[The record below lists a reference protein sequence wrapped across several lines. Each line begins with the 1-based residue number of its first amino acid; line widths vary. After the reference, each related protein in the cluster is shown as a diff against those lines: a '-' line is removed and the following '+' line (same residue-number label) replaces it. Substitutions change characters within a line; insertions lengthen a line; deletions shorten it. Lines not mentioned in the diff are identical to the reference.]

1 MEMFDG
7 GKFQRQN
14 YFSLIFGI
22 VAQFLSLRELLIFH
36 LKR

>member
-1 MEMFDG
+1 MEMFDD

-22 VAQFLSLRELLIFH
+22 VAQFLNLKELLIFH